1 MNTLSPKNYGAIYV
15 NDPKDIE
22 KVKEVIKGMDEF
34 EYGYLPSELIK
45 PFAEYPA
52 VCYTHKFSDLD
63 MDDLTAKCWAKGIM
77 IWVFDART
85 QFPKSALGDEDK
97 SSNVN

>member
-1 MNTLSPKNYGAIYV
+1 MNCLSHKSYGAIYV

-22 KVKEVIKGMDEF
+22 KVKEVIKEMDEF
-34 EYGYLPSELIK
+34 EFDYLPSELIK
-45 PFAEYPA
+45 PFAEYPD

-63 MDDLTAKCWAKGIM
+63 TDDLTAKCWTKGIM

-85 QFPKSALGDEDK
+85 EYPKNALIENE
-97 SSNVN
+97 S